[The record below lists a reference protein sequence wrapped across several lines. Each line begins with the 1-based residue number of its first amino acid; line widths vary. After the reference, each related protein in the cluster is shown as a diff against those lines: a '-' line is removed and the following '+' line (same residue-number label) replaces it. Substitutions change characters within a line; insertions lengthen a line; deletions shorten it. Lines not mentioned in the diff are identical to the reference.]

1 MGAPALDKW
10 RTELPD
16 QFLYAGISEQNAI
29 NLAAGLSRAGK
40 KPYVYMMACWVAR
53 CFEQIRYS
61 CAMAA
66 NPITILGTGIG
77 LGYAPAG
84 PAHEPTD
91 DLAYMRAIDGIEII
105 SPSFLALI
113 KPIVHLTL
121 QTSKLRYIR
130 LERSIHP
137 NISELIPEAKSN
149 EIVESGFHAL
159 KISLLASGYI
169 LNKTKEVGTILEA
182 EHEFN
187 VQILDIIRI
196 KPLNPVKLMDILR
209 GSLFI
214 VTIEEQA
221 LDGGFGAAI
230 VETLIDTTLQLPCL
244 RLGLLKAYIFENGSR
259 EELLNRF
266 GLGQEEIIQKILTF
280 KNKINHLERT

>member
-1 MGAPALDKW
+1 
-10 RTELPD
+10 
-16 QFLYAGISEQNAI
+16 
-29 NLAAGLSRAGK
+29 
-40 KPYVYMMACWVAR
+40 
-53 CFEQIRYS
+53 
-61 CAMAA
+61 
-66 NPITILGTGIG
+66 
-77 LGYAPAG
+77 
-84 PAHEPTD
+84 
-91 DLAYMRAIDGIEII
+91 MRAIDGIEII

-149 EIVESGFHAL
+149 EIVESGFHALKNFGPTKSNL